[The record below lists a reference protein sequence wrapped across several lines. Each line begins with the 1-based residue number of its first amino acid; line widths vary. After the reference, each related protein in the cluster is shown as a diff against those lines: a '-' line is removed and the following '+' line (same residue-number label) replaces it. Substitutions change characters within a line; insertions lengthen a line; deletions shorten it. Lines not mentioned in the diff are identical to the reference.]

1 MKQFFCGYY
10 DFKYIFVDLLEISEY
25 LRISSS
31 GPGFSFMIRPGGHL
45 SPGAMAPT
53 DSKVLEGERS
63 FGDPGSASSDAPLV
77 QG

>member
-1 MKQFFCGYY
+1 
-10 DFKYIFVDLLEISEY
+10 
-25 LRISSS
+25 
-31 GPGFSFMIRPGGHL
+31 MIRRGGHL

-53 DSKVLEGERS
+53 DSKVPEGERS